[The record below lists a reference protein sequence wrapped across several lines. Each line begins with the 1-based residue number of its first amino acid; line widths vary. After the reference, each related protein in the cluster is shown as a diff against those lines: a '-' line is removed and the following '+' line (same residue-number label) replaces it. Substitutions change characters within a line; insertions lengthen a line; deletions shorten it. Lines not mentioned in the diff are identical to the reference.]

1 MAGAS
6 AGTSLYSWMRST
18 AEKREGGREG
28 REVENRKNGGRFVL
42 DHGRSFGRHFAVFLD
57 ML

>member
-1 MAGAS
+1 
-6 AGTSLYSWMRST
+6 MRST

-28 REVENRKNGGRFVL
+28 REGENRKNGGRFVL
-42 DHGRSFGRHFAVFLD
+42 DHGRSFGSHFAVFLD